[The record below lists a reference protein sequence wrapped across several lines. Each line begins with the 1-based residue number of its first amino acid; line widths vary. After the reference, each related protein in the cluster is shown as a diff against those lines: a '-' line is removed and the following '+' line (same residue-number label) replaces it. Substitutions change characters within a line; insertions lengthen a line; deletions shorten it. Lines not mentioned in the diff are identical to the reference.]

1 MNTPD
6 EFFRPEEVD
15 EQIERLRGQFSGAEA
30 DADLIAYLFNS
41 YGMDTAQERATL
53 QRMWARINTATPGVE
68 QQRTWKGSVIPMQER
83 QTLRSNAPSHKSD
96 RQRGQRIGIL
106 AAVLFLAILV
116 GSMAFVFNA
125 ARHNTTTAS
134 PGNGGVHLVP
144 TPTVAPRPTPA
155 PANMGKIVYST
166 HVSNADGIDAY
177 ALNWSPDS
185 KRLGIG
191 TLRAQSW
198 DATSGKNVVNYGP
211 IRSGSIMDVV
221 FSPDGKRVAVTSVGS
236 GVQIYDAT
244 SVQIYDATSGQLLMT
259 YAGNSQAGMQTT
271 GVGPLIRLNM
281 PTSGGSGS
289 GVTAWCP
296 DGSLMAT
303 SFFSPGS
310 NYIQVWN
317 TATGKMLLQYNGHH
331 DFIQSISWSPDSKYI
346 VSTSVDGSIQL
357 WSVRTGQKV
366 LDIEEHARN
375 VITAAF
381 SPDGQRIAY
390 TDNDAV
396 KIIDA
401 QTGKLLLTHNG
412 PNDRF
417 GLTVLSWSPDG
428 SSIASAGDHIELWN
442 TATDKTYYTFKKNP
456 STIRL
461 LAWSPD
467 GKYIASADS
476 PETMPTTIQVWIA

>member
-1 MNTPD
+1 MNTSD

-15 EQIERLRGQFSGAEA
+15 EQIERLRRQSPDEQA
-30 DADLIAYLFNS
+30 DAELIAYLTRF
-41 YGMDTAQERATL
+41 YAMDTAHERETL
-53 QRMWARINTATPGVE
+53 RRMWARISEAASGIE
-68 QQRTWKGSVIPMQER
+68 QQRMRKGTIIPMQER
-83 QTLRSNAPSHKSD
+83 QTLRSNAPLHTP
-96 RQRGQRIGIL
+96 RGQRIGIL

-125 ARHNTTTAS
+125 AHHSTTVGS
-134 PGNGGVHLVP
+134 PRNGGGTLNPLPTQAVSP
-144 TPTVAPRPTPA
+144 TPGPENIGQV
-155 PANMGKIVYST
+155 VYST
-166 HVSNADGIDAY
+166 TVSMEDGLNAY
-177 ALNWSPDS
+177 TLNWSPDS
-185 KRLGIG
+185 KRLGVG

-211 IRSGSIMDVV
+211 LRSGSIMDIV
-221 FSPDGKRVAVTSVGS
+221 FSPDGKRVAVTSVGA

-244 SVQIYDATSGQLLMT
+244 TGQLLMT
-259 YAGNSQAGMQTT
+259 YTGNSQARMQTT
-271 GVGPLIRLNM
+271 GGPLAMLNI

-317 TATGKMLLQYNGHH
+317 TTTGKMLLQYNGHH

-357 WSVRTGQKV
+357 WSVGTGQKV

-401 QTGKLLLTHNG
+401 QTGKLLQTHNG
-412 PNDRF
+412 PNDGF
-417 GLTVLSWSPDG
+417 DLTALSWSPDG

-442 TATDKTYYTFKKNP
+442 TVTDKTYYTFKKNP

-467 GKYIASADS
+467 GRYIASADS
-476 PETMPTTIQVWIA
+476 PETTPSTIQVWIA

>member
-15 EQIERLRGQFSGAEA
+15 EQIERLRRQSPGAQA
-30 DADLIAYLFNS
+30 DAELIAYLSRS
-41 YGMDTAQERATL
+41 YAMDTAQERETL
-53 QRMWARINTATPGVE
+53 RRMWARISEAAPGVE
-68 QQRTWKGSVIPMQER
+68 QQRTRKGTIISMQER
-83 QTLRSNAPSHKSD
+83 QTLRSSSHTPRSP
-96 RQRGQRIGIL
+96 RGQRLGIV

-125 ARHNTTTAS
+125 ARHTTTTGS
-134 PGNGGVHLVP
+134 PLGGGEKPRP
-144 TPTVAPRPTPA
+144 TPTVAPSPTPG
-155 PANMGKIVYST
+155 PKNVGKVVYST
-166 HVSNADGIDAY
+166 HVSVEDGTDAF

-211 IRSGSIMDVV
+211 LRSGSIMDIA
-221 FSPDGKRVAVTSVGS
+221 FSPDGKRVAVTSVGA

-244 SVQIYDATSGQLLMT
+244 TGQLLMT
-259 YAGNSQAGMQTT
+259 YTGNSQARIQT
-271 GVGPLIRLNM
+271 GGGGPLAMLNI
-281 PTSGGSGS
+281 PGSGGSGS

-303 SFFSPGS
+303 SFFSPDS

-476 PETMPTTIQVWIA
+476 PETTPTTIQVWIA